1 MGIEPG
7 ESTSRRR
14 LAKVLRTAG
23 DMIRIGDAVHALA
36 VTRVEAATILSRW
49 TGQGWV
55 RRVGPGIYAPA
66 PLDAPE
72 SGHVLEDPW
81 ILVPVLYGPGYIG
94 GRSAAGHWELTGEAS
109 GHIVVLTA
117 RPVRAK
123 TQRHHGVTFSLK
135 HIDRRRFFGTTMIQ
149 RGGTRVAVSDL
160 HRTVID
166 VLDDPAIGGGIG
178 RVADCVA
185 AYLAHSERNDES
197 LLAYGDRLG
206 NGAVFKRLGFLTE
219 RLSTDDPLVPAC
231 QNRLTEGHTRLTPAL
246 VCPRLVTRWRLR
258 IPDGWARDPWG

>member
-23 DMIRIGDAVHALA
+23 DVIRIGDAVHALA
-36 VTRVEAATILSRW
+36 VTRVEAATILSWW

-55 RRVGPGIYAPA
+55 RRVGPGIYAPV

-81 ILVPVLYGPGYIG
+81 ILVPVLYDPGYIG
-94 GRSAAGHWELTGEAS
+94 GRSAAGHWGLTGETS

-117 RPVRAK
+117 RPVREK

-197 LLAYGDRLG
+197 LLAYSDRLG
-206 NGAVFKRLGFLTE
+206 NGAVFKRLGFLAE

-231 QNRLTEGHTRLTPAL
+231 QNRLTEGYTRLTPAL